1 MEKYTYSITMPHF
14 NSVEMLKRMLKSIPE
29 REDIQVIVV
38 DDFSKDESRIKLSEL
53 HHKNLEI
60 YYQPSN
66 QGAANARNE
75 ASKYAKGKW
84 LLAVD
89 CDDMFVD
96 GAFDVL
102 DKYKNEDVDYI
113 SYCISCRNPKTLK
126 PNGRF
131 ENADLSVRKY
141 LRCSTERNLR
151 LFKYMNTDT
160 WNKMVSMRFF
170 KENNIH
176 WENNCRVN
184 VDVLYSYLIA
194 LKAKSFKVI
203 PDELY
208 WFVGDSNSITRKKRS
223 IEREFQFFLA
233 AQKRNGFFKEIGFG
247 YPYYR
252 HTLLYVPYMIKKR
265 GVLDTCR
272 FFKYCFLHKELIA
285 EARNKFRYLVK

>member
-1 MEKYTYSITMPHF
+1 
-14 NSVEMLKRMLKSIPE
+14 MLKSIPE